1 MKFNLLALF
10 TTQLLVLSSETVIE
24 YSFRPK
30 SYIYDFLLAILV
42 ITYFYKK
49 NIKYSHFLGLSSLLV
64 FYSNI
69 MLIYLIYPLYL
80 HVKKGFK
87 LKYFIYSLLPIAL
100 FTTFVFN
107 KGINKL
113 LNDNAREYWSDFF
126 IQGSTSFIQ
135 PFYNFLMYIRNFND
149 FGILPIIL
157 ILLAS
162 GYYITYQR
170 NTYIF
175 ISCTLPFLIIFIA
188 NLFSLYPLGAGRTDL
203 VIFPIIAFSIYFF
216 FEKVLEK
223 VEVKNVYYLVF
234 ILLISLVRIDFY
246 QQRDAT
252 KDILANFD
260 INSFDK
266 VYVGYY
272 SVPQF
277 MAYSDSNLFKI
288 ESRPDF
294 CKHRSLS
301 DKVVFL
307 NRTKE
312 DIGCRMIPITDEV
325 IEELNISSHKKVLIF
340 GFSTD
345 KQNLRYFSE
354 YLNNKK
360 INYNLI
366 EYPANQIVIYTDN
379 N

>member
-1 MKFNLLALF
+1 
-10 TTQLLVLSSETVIE
+10 
-24 YSFRPK
+24 
-30 SYIYDFLLAILV
+30 
-42 ITYFYKK
+42 
-49 NIKYSHFLGLSSLLV
+49 
-64 FYSNI
+64 
-69 MLIYLIYPLYL
+69 
-80 HVKKGFK
+80 
-87 LKYFIYSLLPIAL
+87 
-100 FTTFVFN
+100 
-107 KGINKL
+107 
-113 LNDNAREYWSDFF
+113 
-126 IQGSTSFIQ
+126 
-135 PFYNFLMYIRNFND
+135 MYIRNFND

-203 VIFPIIAFSIYFF
+203 VIFPIIVFSIYFF

-360 INYNLI
+360 IN
-366 EYPANQIVIYTDN
+366 
-379 N
+379 

>member
-1 MKFNLLALF
+1 
-10 TTQLLVLSSETVIE
+10 E

-49 NIKYSHFLGLSSLLV
+49 DIKYSHFLGLSSLLV

-69 MLIYLIYPLYL
+69 MLIYVIYPLYV
-80 HVKKGFK
+80 HIKKGFK

-126 IQGSTSFIQ
+126 IQGSTSFTQ

-203 VIFPIIAFSIYFF
+203 VIFPII
-216 FEKVLEK
+216 VL
-223 VEVKNVYYLVF
+223 
-234 ILLISLVRIDFY
+234 S
-246 QQRDAT
+246 
-252 KDILANFD
+252 
-260 INSFDK
+260 
-266 VYVGYY
+266 
-272 SVPQF
+272 
-277 MAYSDSNLFKI
+277 
-288 ESRPDF
+288 
-294 CKHRSLS
+294 
-301 DKVVFL
+301 
-307 NRTKE
+307 
-312 DIGCRMIPITDEV
+312 
-325 IEELNISSHKKVLIF
+325 
-340 GFSTD
+340 
-345 KQNLRYFSE
+345 
-354 YLNNKK
+354 
-360 INYNLI
+360 
-366 EYPANQIVIYTDN
+366 
-379 N
+379 